1 MAGSGV
7 DAAVLVPLDAH
18 DDYVAGVLAD
28 YPKTFAAIAGSAK
41 LRAGGARGVE
51 SIRTRRNR
59 FGFHG
64 LRTQWLGEPGQPA
77 TESPAFPVLIWH
89 RSGPPDVGPRRHK
102 GGGSLRSQETRIG
115 NEVALPSTIASSMP
129 VSRIREIMEL
139 AWEDPEVI
147 HLEVGEPD
155 FPTPPH
161 IVDAAHEAARAGH
174 TRYAPNAGL
183 PELREALANK
193 VARRNGYGARPE
205 QVVVTQGGIQ
215 ALYLVL
221 RALLEPGDEVLL
233 PDPAWPNFRMI
244 AHLLGARVLPYPLVA
259 EGDFLPRP
267 EDLERLVTPR
277 TRAILVNSPSNPLGT
292 VLPRELAQTLLAF
305 ARSRGLWFIAD
316 EVYDELAF
324 DDDFVSVGSVA
335 GPDDRLVSVYSFS
348 KVYAMTGWRV
358 GYLVAP
364 PDLAQ
369 LLTGMQEP
377 IVSCVNTPA
386 QLAALAAVTGPRQV
400 VREMRDAYRERRDE
414 LLEILDSGNLP
425 SGRPSGAFYVWTDI
439 SGAGMPSMDLAR
451 SLIEREHVAVA
462 PGSAFGELGEG
473 YVRLSLA
480 SSREDL
486 LDGASR
492 LVRFVHHKGAA
503 SK

>member
-1 MAGSGV
+1 
-7 DAAVLVPLDAH
+7 LRH
-18 DDYVAGVLAD
+18 H
-28 YPKTFAAIAGSAK
+28 KT
-41 LRAGGARGVE
+41 
-51 SIRTRRNR
+51 RT
-59 FGFHG
+59 
-64 LRTQWLGEPGQPA
+64 P
-77 TESPAFPVLIWH
+77 
-89 RSGPPDVGPRRHK
+89 
-102 GGGSLRSQETRIG
+102 IG
-115 NEVALPSTIASSMP
+115 NRPAPPSSIASSMP

-155 FPTPPH
+155 FPTPEH
-161 IVDAAHEAARAGH
+161 VVDAAYEAARTGH

-183 PELREALANK
+183 PELREALAEK
-193 VARRNGYGARPE
+193 VTRRNGYEARPD

-221 RALLEPGDEVLL
+221 SALLEPGDEVLL

-244 AHLLGARVLPYPLVA
+244 AHLLGARVLPYPLVSK
-259 EGDFLPRP
+259 GDFLPRL

-277 TRAILVNSPSNPLGT
+277 TRAILVNTPSNPLGT
-292 VLPRELAQTLLAF
+292 VVPRELVDTLLEF
-305 ARSRGLWFIAD
+305 ARQRGLWYISD
-316 EVYDELAF
+316 EVYDEVVF
-324 DDDFVSVGSVA
+324 DDAFVSA
-335 GPDDRLVSVYSFS
+335 GAMTDPGERLVSIYSFS

-364 PDLAQ
+364 PDLAK

-386 QLAALAAVTGPRQV
+386 QLAALAAVTGPQDI
-400 VREMRDAYRERRDE
+400 VREMRESYRARRDE
-414 LLEILDSGNLP
+414 LLEVLDRGGLP
-425 SGRPSGAFYVWTDI
+425 SSRPLGAFYVWTDV
-439 SGAGMPSMDLAR
+439 SEAGVPSMDFAR
-451 SLIEREHVAVA
+451 SFIEREHVAVA

-492 LVRFVHHKGAA
+492 LVRFVNLL
-503 SK
+503 SELRR

>member
-1 MAGSGV
+1 
-7 DAAVLVPLDAH
+7 
-18 DDYVAGVLAD
+18 
-28 YPKTFAAIAGSAK
+28 
-41 LRAGGARGVE
+41 LR
-51 SIRTRRNR
+51 
-59 FGFHG
+59 H
-64 LRTQWLGEPGQPA
+64 
-77 TESPAFPVLIWH
+77 H
-89 RSGPPDVGPRRHK
+89 
-102 GGGSLRSQETRIG
+102 ETRSPIG
-115 NEVALPSTIASSMP
+115 NRPAPPSSIASSMP

-155 FPTPPH
+155 FPTPEH
-161 IVDAAHEAARAGH
+161 VVEAAHEAARSGL

-183 PELREALANK
+183 PELREALADK
-193 VARRNGYGARPE
+193 VTRRNGYEARPD

-221 RALLEPGDEVLL
+221 LALLEPGDEVLL

-244 AHLLGARVLPYPLVA
+244 AHLLGARVLPYPLVS
-259 EGDFLPRP
+259 EGDFLPRL

-277 TRAILVNSPSNPLGT
+277 TRAILVNTPSNPLGT
-292 VLPRELAQTLLAF
+292 VVPRELVEPLLEF
-305 ARSRGLWFIAD
+305 ARRRDLWYISD
-316 EVYDELAF
+316 EVYDEVVF
-324 DDDFVSVGSVA
+324 DDAFVSAGAVA
-335 GPDDRLVSVYSFS
+335 DPGDRLVSIYSFS

-364 PDLAQ
+364 PDLAK

-386 QLAALAAVTGPRQV
+386 QLAALAAVTGPQDV
-400 VREMRDAYRERRDE
+400 VREMRESYQERRDE
-414 LLEILDSGNLP
+414 LLEILERGNLP
-425 SGRPSGAFYVWTDI
+425 SSQPSGAFYVWTDV
-439 SGAGMPSMDLAR
+439 SAANVPSMEFAR

-462 PGSAFGELGEG
+462 PGSAFGDLGEG

-492 LVRFVHHKGAA
+492 LVRTVHLLSEARR
-503 SK
+503 

>member
-1 MAGSGV
+1 
-7 DAAVLVPLDAH
+7 
-18 DDYVAGVLAD
+18 
-28 YPKTFAAIAGSAK
+28 
-41 LRAGGARGVE
+41 
-51 SIRTRRNR
+51 
-59 FGFHG
+59 
-64 LRTQWLGEPGQPA
+64 
-77 TESPAFPVLIWH
+77 
-89 RSGPPDVGPRRHK
+89 
-102 GGGSLRSQETRIG
+102 
-115 NEVALPSTIASSMP
+115 MP

-155 FPTPPH
+155 FPTPEH
-161 IVDAAHEAARAGH
+161 VVEAAHEAARSGL

-183 PELREALANK
+183 PELREALADK
-193 VARRNGYGARPE
+193 VTRRNGYEASPD

-221 RALLEPGDEVLL
+221 LALLEPGDEVLL

-244 AHLLGARVLPYPLVA
+244 AHLLGARVLPYPLVS
-259 EGDFLPRP
+259 EGDFLPRL

-292 VLPRELAQTLLAF
+292 VVPRELLETLLAF
-305 ARSRGLWFIAD
+305 ARQRGLWYISD
-316 EVYDELAF
+316 EVYDEVVF
-324 DDDFVSVGSVA
+324 DDAFASAGAVA
-335 GPDDRLVSVYSFS
+335 DPGDRLVSIYSFS

-364 PDLAQ
+364 PDLAK

-386 QLAALAAVTGPRQV
+386 QLAALAALSGPQDV
-400 VREMRDAYRERRDE
+400 VREMREAYRARRDE
-414 LLEILDSGNLP
+414 LLEILDRGGLP
-425 SGRPSGAFYVWTDI
+425 SSRPSGAFYVWTDV
-439 SGAGMPSMDLAR
+439 SAANVPSMDFAR

-486 LDGASR
+486 LEGASR
-492 LVRFVHHKGAA
+492 LARFVHLLGETHH
-503 SK
+503 

>member
-1 MAGSGV
+1 VGSHETG
-7 DAAVLVPLDAH
+7 
-18 DDYVAGVLAD
+18 
-28 YPKTFAAIAGSAK
+28 
-41 LRAGGARGVE
+41 
-51 SIRTRRNR
+51 
-59 FGFHG
+59 
-64 LRTQWLGEPGQPA
+64 
-77 TESPAFPVLIWH
+77 
-89 RSGPPDVGPRRHK
+89 
-102 GGGSLRSQETRIG
+102 TRIG
-115 NEVALPSTIASSMP
+115 NSPLPPSSIASSMP

-139 AWEDPEVI
+139 AWKDPEVI

-155 FPTPPH
+155 FPTPEH
-161 IVDAAHEAARAGH
+161 VVEAADEAARAGH

-183 PELREALANK
+183 PELREALADK
-193 VARRNGYGARPE
+193 VVRRNGYEARPE

-244 AHLLGARVLPYPLVA
+244 AHLLGAGVLSYPLVA
-259 EGDFLPRP
+259 EGDFLPRL

-277 TRAILVNSPSNPLGT
+277 TRAILINSPSNPLGT
-292 VLPRELAQTLLAF
+292 VLPGELVETLLAF
-305 ARSRGLWFIAD
+305 ARRRGLWFISD
-316 EVYDELAF
+316 EVYDEVIF
-324 DDDFVSVGSVA
+324 DDVFVSAGSVA
-335 GPDDRLVSVYSFS
+335 DPCDRLVSIYSFS

-364 PDLAQ
+364 PDLAK

-377 IVSCVNTPA
+377 IISCVNTPA
-386 QLAALAAVTGPRQV
+386 QMAALAAVTGPQDI
-400 VREMRDAYRERRDE
+400 VREMREAYRTRRDE
-414 LLEILDSGNLP
+414 LLGILDRGGLP
-425 SGRPSGAFYVWTDI
+425 SSHPSGAFYVWTDV
-439 SGAGMPSMDLAR
+439 SEAGVPSMDFAR

-492 LVRFVHHKGAA
+492 LVRFVHLLGDAHR
-503 SK
+503 